1 MQTPRPGEFEAI
13 ERHFAPL
20 ARKGRFS
27 AYGLRDD
34 AATLG
39 QLPGRDLVV
48 TADAL
53 VAGVHFRA
61 ADPPG
66 LVARKSLRVN
76 LSDLAAKG
84 ARPIGYLLCLSLAR
98 DVDDAWIAAFAAGL
112 ALDQAEFGIQLAGGD
127 TTSTPGPT
135 TIAIT
140 AIGEVPAG
148 CMRQRGGARA
158 GDEVWVSG
166 TIGDAALGLAVLDG
180 RIGAPEAA
188 REALAARYLLPLPRV
203 SLGLA
208 APGRGLACMDVSDGL
223 VQDLGHVAA
232 LAGCGAE
239 IEAGLVPLGDAARAL
254 VDADPRLLDL
264 ALSGG
269 DDYELLFAGAPAAM
283 AALAAAGASCGVP
296 VARIGRLVEGQ
307 GVSIV
312 EAGGTHRRLA
322 RGGWTHF

>member
-20 ARKGRFS
+20 ARAGRFA

-34 AATLG
+34 AATLHPR
-39 QLPGRDLVV
+39 PGHDLVL

-53 VAGVHFRA
+53 VAGVHFRPS
-61 ADPPG
+61 DPPG
-66 LVARKSLRVN
+66 LVARKALRVN

-84 ARPIGYLLCLSLAR
+84 ARPLGYLLCLSLAR
-98 DVDDAWIAAFAAGL
+98 DIDDAWIAAFAAGL
-112 ALDQAEFGIQLAGGD
+112 ALDQAEFAVQLAGGD

-135 TIAIT
+135 TIAVT
-140 AIGEVPAG
+140 AIGEVEAG
-148 CMRQRGGARA
+148 GMRMRGGAGP
-158 GDEVWVSG
+158 GDEVLVSG
-166 TIGDAALGLAVLDG
+166 TIGDAALGLAVLEG
-180 RIGAPEAA
+180 RLQAPAPA
-188 REALAARYLLPLPRV
+188 HEALAARYLLPRPRV

-208 APGRGLACMDVSDGL
+208 APRGGLASMDISDGL

-239 IEAGLVPLGDAARAL
+239 IEAACVPLSRAARDLVASDAA
-254 VDADPRLLDL
+254 LLDL

-269 DDYELLFAGAPAAM
+269 DDYELLFAASPPV
-283 AALAAAGASCGVP
+283 AAAVVAAGEACGVP
-296 VARIGRLVEGQ
+296 VSRIGRLVEGQ
-307 GVSIV
+307 GVAILDRDG
-312 EAGGTHRRLA
+312 ARRRLA

>member
-20 ARKGRFS
+20 SREGRF
-27 AYGLRDD
+27 AAFGLRDD
-34 AATLG
+34 AATLSPR
-39 QLPGRDLVV
+39 PGHDLVL

-61 ADPPG
+61 ADAPG
-66 LVARKSLRVN
+66 LVARKALRVN

-84 ARPIGYLLCLSLAR
+84 ARPLGYLLCLSLAR
-98 DVDDAWIAAFAAGL
+98 DVDDGWIAAFAAAL
-112 ALDQAEFGIQLAGGD
+112 ARDQAEFGVQLAGGD

-140 AIGEVPAG
+140 AIGEVHAG
-148 CMRQRGGARA
+148 CMRLRGGARV

-166 TIGDAALGLAVLDG
+166 TIGDAALGLAVLEG
-180 RIGAPEAA
+180 RLAAPADA
-188 REALAARYLLPLPRV
+188 REALAGRYLLPRPRLA
-203 SLGLA
+203 LGLA
-208 APGRGLACMDVSDGL
+208 APASGVACMDVSDGL

-239 IEAGLVPLGDAARAL
+239 IEAGLVPLSDAARAT
-254 VDADPRLLDL
+254 VGGDGRLLDV

-269 DDYELLFAGAPAAM
+269 DDYELLFAVASSRAP
-283 AALAAAGASCGVP
+283 ALAAAGEACAVP
-296 VARIGRLVEGQ
+296 MARIGRLVEGQ
-307 GVSIV
+307 GVAIV
-312 EAGGTHRRLA
+312 DPDGARRRLA